1 MKVILNQDVKS
12 LGKKGELVNVSDGYA
27 KNYLIPRKIAAVA
40 DAAAMNELKNRE
52 ASKAYQLAQE
62 KAAAEKAAAELN
74 GKTIRISAK
83 AGANGRLFGSVTS
96 KEIAEKIKEDYGID
110 IDKKRVVTEDIRSF
124 GTYDINGLCIEHNET
139 GQLYADASRSSLAF
153 YFFS

>member
-1 MKVILNQDVKS
+1 MKVILNQDVKG

-27 KNYLIPRKIAAVA
+27 KNYLMPRKIASVA

-96 KEIAEKIKEDYGID
+96 KEISEKIKEEYGVD
-110 IDKKRVVTEDIRSF
+110 IDKKRIVTEDIRNF
-124 GTYDINGLCIEHNET
+124 GTYECTLKIYSGITALIYIMVGE
-139 GQLYADASRSSLAF
+139 
-153 YFFS
+153 

>member
-52 ASKAYQLAQE
+52 ASKAYQLAKE
-62 KAAAEKAAAELN
+62 KENAENAAKTLD
-74 GKTIRISAK
+74 GKTIKISAK

-96 KEIAEKIKEDYGID
+96 KEISEKIKADYDID
-110 IDKKRVVTEDIRSF
+110 IDKKRIVTEDIRSF
-124 GTYDINGLCIEHNET
+124 GTYECTLKIYT
-139 GQLYADASRSSLAF
+139 GVTATVYIMVGE
-153 YFFS
+153 

>member
-52 ASKAYQLAQE
+52 ASKAYQLAKE
-62 KAAAEKAAAELN
+62 KENAENAAKTLD
-74 GKTIRISAK
+74 GKTIKISAK

-96 KEIAEKIKEDYGID
+96 KEISEKIKADYDID
-110 IDKKRVVTEDIRSF
+110 IDKKRIVTEDIRSF
-124 GTYDINGLCIEHNET
+124 GTYECTLKIYT
-139 GQLYADASRSSLAF
+139 GVAATVYVMVGE
-153 YFFS
+153 

>member
-52 ASKAYQLAQE
+52 ASKAYQLAKE
-62 KAAAEKAAAELN
+62 KENAENAAKALD
-74 GKTIRISAK
+74 GKTIKISAK

-96 KEIAEKIKEDYGID
+96 KEISEKIKADYDID
-110 IDKKRVVTEDIRSF
+110 IDKKRIVTEDIRSF
-124 GTYDINGLCIEHNET
+124 GTYECTLKIYT
-139 GQLYADASRSSLAF
+139 GIAATVYIVVGE
-153 YFFS
+153 